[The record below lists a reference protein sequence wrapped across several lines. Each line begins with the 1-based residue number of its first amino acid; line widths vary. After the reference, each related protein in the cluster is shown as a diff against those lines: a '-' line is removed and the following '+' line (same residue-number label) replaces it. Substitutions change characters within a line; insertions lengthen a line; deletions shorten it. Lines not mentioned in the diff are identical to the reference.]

1 MRDVEDGFF
10 EEELRTAGDG
20 GAGGGVAAKIFFVY
34 FHLAEKLR
42 RESAALV
49 GAGGEVAAIE
59 DGKAVRVGTK

>member
-1 MRDVEDGFF
+1 MAVSARRFVFVE
-10 EEELRTAGDG
+10 
-20 GAGGGVAAKIFFVY
+20 

-59 DGKAVRVGTK
+59 NGKAVRVGAK